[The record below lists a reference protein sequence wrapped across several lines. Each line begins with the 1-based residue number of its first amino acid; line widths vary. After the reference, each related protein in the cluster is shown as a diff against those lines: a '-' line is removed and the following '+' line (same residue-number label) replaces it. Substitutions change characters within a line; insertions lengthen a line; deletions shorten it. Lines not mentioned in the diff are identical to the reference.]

1 LHCKAPANHEEKIK
15 RFNNGR
21 NHAPGSA
28 RRNDL
33 TNSAASASK
42 WLLSHYEEKRMAVH
56 LESVEKAERI
66 ARQSAND
73 LQGIKTQV
81 QTLAEVIA
89 EIGRYQRRLDEQVST
104 ISASVKQLVTA
115 IQALD
120 NRR

>member
-1 LHCKAPANHEEKIK
+1 
-15 RFNNGR
+15 
-21 NHAPGSA
+21 
-28 RRNDL
+28 
-33 TNSAASASK
+33 
-42 WLLSHYEEKRMAVH
+42 MAVH